1 MYVPEL
7 EAATFEI
14 PARYLEDSGLVCT
27 HESIV
32 LFCRNEFAR
41 QFRFLKETVMVQGCL
56 GWILGAPGCGKSSTA
71 FAFLTS
77 ELDNRD
83 WRFTWIHMEFSTVFC
98 VSFDTNRSSA
108 FKWGYDEVDSIKT
121 FLRRDTG
128 GKKHFVFLDGYCSV
142 GPAARDCKKV
152 SDVCENWLDQDRENY
167 RLCKLCLMAT
177 RGKTNMDEDRRK
189 RVAICRISSWTLDEY
204 QEAFLQPEVAECY
217 EDNLDSS
224 MLKLSNQKLE
234 KIADKVES
242 KYYFAGGCAGYM
254 FSYPTVDILE
264 NTKEA
269 ISICA
274 DIYPYLTG
282 EIGEQSVPAINRLLC
297 TFWSEEGVS
306 SEKTILIVSSYAAS
320 EIALKQGPE
329 LMPRLAKI
337 LNSDFNPVVQGVLF
351 EMWFFALI
359 RRGDVVLSR
368 KGEDVKF
375 EKAKIKN
382 LDPVSQIP
390 VPSCSKI
397 WFKPVKWN
405 QGGYD
410 AVHVDYDECLVSFI
424 EVTNSS
430 KHSLKLK

>member
-1 MYVPEL
+1 
-7 EAATFEI
+7 
-14 PARYLEDSGLVCT
+14 
-27 HESIV
+27 
-32 LFCRNEFAR
+32 
-41 QFRFLKETVMVQGCL
+41 
-56 GWILGAPGCGKSSTA
+56 
-71 FAFLTS
+71 
-77 ELDNRD
+77 
-83 WRFTWIHMEFSTVFC
+83 
-98 VSFDTNRSSA
+98 
-108 FKWGYDEVDSIKT
+108 
-121 FLRRDTG
+121 
-128 GKKHFVFLDGYCSV
+128 
-142 GPAARDCKKV
+142 
-152 SDVCENWLDQDRENY
+152 
-167 RLCKLCLMAT
+167 
-177 RGKTNMDEDRRK
+177 
-189 RVAICRISSWTLDEY
+189 
-204 QEAFLQPEVAECY
+204 
-217 EDNLDSS
+217 
-224 MLKLSNQKLE
+224 
-234 KIADKVES
+234 
-242 KYYFAGGCAGYM
+242 
-254 FSYPTVDILE
+254 
-264 NTKEA
+264 
-269 ISICA
+269 
-274 DIYPYLTG
+274 
-282 EIGEQSVPAINRLLC
+282 VPAINLLLC

-382 LDPVSQIP
+382 LDPISQIP

-430 KHSLKLK
+430 KHSLKLKYVSEFLSNLTLKKPETSVARVEIIFLVPEEHVSKIKISPVTGTGLLSSFETKNSEKWSKGKEKSLVDVLALAKDWD